1 MQDSDKRA
9 FQSMMITVMAL
20 YYKPSLDKDAL
31 RVWWQ
36 KLERFDF
43 NTVSKAFNVF
53 TDSPNKPPTPAD
65 IIELCKVSEAR
76 NIVPKITNKITPEKR
91 LENQI
96 RLREIL
102 AKLEIKRI
110 Q

>member
-1 MQDSDKRA
+1 MTQDDKRA

-43 NTVSKAFNVF
+43 NTVTKAFNAF
-53 TDSPNKPPTPAD
+53 TDTPNKPPTPAD
-65 IIELCKVSEAR
+65 IIELCKLSEAR
-76 NIVPKITNKITPEKR
+76 NIVPKLVNKITPEKR
-91 LENQI
+91 VENQI

-102 AKLEIKRI
+102 SKLEIKRI